1 MEKIIISAVS
11 QNNVIGRNGKLP
23 WHIPEELQ
31 FFKKTTLKHA
41 VLMGRKTYDSIGQP
55 LPQRLNIILTQSSAH
70 SDFESLIF
78 TNSIQDAFDISL
90 SKKHKKCFIIGGESI
105 FNQTLEL
112 CDRIIISR
120 IPDKFE
126 GDTYFPKIET
136 ELWNLTEMINYEKFN
151 VEHYKKCN

>member
-1 MEKIIISAVS
+1 
-11 QNNVIGRNGKLP
+11 
-23 WHIPEELQ
+23 
-31 FFKKTTLKHA
+31 FKKTTLNHA

-55 LPQRLNIILTQSSAH
+55 LPQRLNIILTQSSVH

-90 SKKHKKCFIIGGESI
+90 SKKHEKCFIIGGESI